1 MANSGLVSFSS
12 MINGAWVKRRLVN
25 LAIGVALGLAF
36 GSLMIRLLENRMIF
50 PAPRYPQGFVPPES
64 YGLKAEEVWL
74 TTSDGVRING
84 WFFPQTGAKR
94 VLLFFHGNAENIGTG
109 LGRTKVL
116 STLGLNIFAVDYR
129 GYGKSEGSPDEA
141 GVYRDAD
148 AAYRYLTGE
157 RGFRPKD
164 VIIHGVSLGGAVAID
179 LASRVEC
186 GGLIA
191 ESTFT
196 SARDM
201 ARHAFFIPLFA
212 YVPKSQ
218 FKSVDKIAS
227 VRAPVL
233 VIHGK
238 RDELIPFTMGEQ
250 LFRAAPGP
258 KTFAPMENAGHNDV
272 LFVNAEAYLESL
284 RKFLAT
290 L

>member
-1 MANSGLVSFSS
+1 

-25 LAIGVALGLAF
+25 LAIGVALGLAL

-64 YGLKAEEVWL
+64 YGLKPEEVWL

-84 WFFPQTGAKR
+84 WFFAQPGAKR
-94 VLLFFHGNAENIGTG
+94 VLLYFHGNAENIGTG
-109 LGRTKVL
+109 LERTKIL
-116 STLGLNIFAVDYR
+116 SALGLNIFAVDYR
-129 GYGKSEGSPDEA
+129 GYGKSEGLPDEA

-148 AAYRYLTGE
+148 AAYRYLTVV
-157 RGFRPKD
+157 RGFRPKN
-164 VIIHGVSLGGAVAID
+164 VILHGVSLGGAVAID

-201 ARHAFFIPLFA
+201 ARRAFLIPLFA

-218 FKSVDKIAS
+218 FKSLDKITA

-233 VIHGK
+233 IIHGK
-238 RDELIPFTMGEQ
+238 HDELIPFAMGEQ
-250 LFRAAPGP
+250 LFQAAPQT
-258 KTFAPMENAGHNDV
+258 KILAPLEFAGHNDV
-272 LFVNAEAYLESL
+272 LLVNREVYLAHLQE
-284 RKFLAT
+284 FLGKV
-290 L
+290 

>member
-1 MANSGLVSFSS
+1 MAS
-12 MINGAWVKRRLVN
+12 MISGAWVKRRLVN
-25 LAIGVALGLAF
+25 LAIGVALGLAI

-50 PAPRYPQGFVPPES
+50 PAPRYPEGFVPPGT

-74 TTSDGVRING
+74 TTSDGVRVNG
-84 WFFPQTGAKR
+84 WFFPHAESSK
-94 VLLFFHGNAENIGTG
+94 VLLLFHGNAENIGTG

-116 STLGLNIFAVDYR
+116 SALGLNIFAVDYR

-201 ARHAFFIPLFA
+201 ARLAFRIPLFA

-218 FKSVDKIAS
+218 FKSITKIVR

-233 VIHGK
+233 IIHGR
-238 RDELIPFTMGEQ
+238 RDDLIPFTMGEQ
-250 LFRAAPGP
+250 LFRAAPSP
-258 KTFAPMENAGHNDV
+258 KSLVPMDNAGHNDV
-272 LFVNAEAYLESL
+272 LMVNRDEYLAYLREFMDKL
-284 RKFLAT
+284 
-290 L
+290 

>member
-1 MANSGLVSFSS
+1 MAS
-12 MINGAWVKRRLVN
+12 MISGAWVKRRLVN
-25 LAIGVALGLAF
+25 LAIGVALGLAV

-50 PAPRYPQGFVPPES
+50 PAPRYPEGFVPPGT

-74 TTSDGVRING
+74 TTSDGVRINA
-84 WFFPQTGAKR
+84 WFFPHAESSK

-116 STLGLNIFAVDYR
+116 SALGLNIFAVDYR

-196 SARDM
+196 NARDM
-201 ARHAFFIPLFA
+201 ARHAFLIPLFA

-218 FKSVDKIAS
+218 FKSINKIAR

-233 VIHGK
+233 IIHG
-238 RDELIPFTMGEQ
+238 RQDDLIPFAMGESLYQ
-250 LFRAAPGP
+250 AAPQP
-258 KTFAPMENAGHNDV
+258 KTFAPMESAGHNDV
-272 LFVNAEAYLESL
+272 LFANPDLYVESL
-284 RKFLAT
+284 RKFISAL
-290 L
+290 

>member
-1 MANSGLVSFSS
+1 MAS
-12 MINGAWVKRRLVN
+12 MITRAWIKRRLVN
-25 LAIGVALGLAF
+25 LAIGVTLGLAI

-50 PAPRYPQGFVPPES
+50 PAPRYPQGFVPPET

-84 WFFPQTGAKR
+84 WFFPGAESSK

-141 GVYRDAD
+141 GVYRDAG

-196 SARDM
+196 SARAM
-201 ARHAFFIPLFA
+201 ARHAFLIPLFA

-218 FKSVDKIAS
+218 FKSVSKIAS

-233 VIHGK
+233 IIHGQ
-238 RDELIPFTMGEQ
+238 RDELIPFSMGEQ
-250 LFRAAPGP
+250 LYRAAPAP
-258 KTFAPMENAGHNDV
+258 KSFTPIENAGHNDV
-272 LFVNAEAYLESL
+272 LVVKPDVYVESL
-284 RKFLAT
+284 RTFFAAL
-290 L
+290 